1 MESTQKV
8 SNGRSI
14 SILAYGKTADELE
27 LDALDKARE
36 FFGPDARLEVRRYYS
51 VVPSGKVADCMMAN
65 VIVREII
72 GADQHQS

>member
-1 MESTQKV
+1 MEDTQKV
-8 SNGRSI
+8 SEGRDI

-36 FFGPDARLEVRRYYS
+36 FFGPHVRLEVRRNYA
-51 VVPSGKVADCMMAN
+51 VVSSGKMPALMMAS

-72 GADQHQS
+72 AADQHRP